1 VVEINQRDESVMLT
15 ISRKWYY
22 LPKVPSASG
31 AKYSDGNNTFWWEG
45 ESATIELDKKVIYLD
60 TDFTGDEDF
69 SPDITG
75 RVFEGYTVTYVAL
88 QLAFYMGFEQAIL
101 VGVDHNFVTQ
111 GTANMAVVSQG
122 DDPNH
127 FAPNYFGKGF
137 KWQLPD
143 LAVGR
148 IPAQNADQ
156 VRIIVDKTLAYEQ
169 SPSAEG
175 WRRKV
180 LAIADG
186 QDPSFKSDAQTFLD
200 GLSVSYQVHCTR
212 RRQA

>member
-1 VVEINQRDESVMLT
+1 LH
-15 ISRKWYY
+15 
-22 LPKVPSASG
+22 
-31 AKYSDGNNTFWWEG
+31 
-45 ESATIELDKKVIYLD
+45 KKVIYLD